1 LHTQPSINLLK
12 PYQLAENSKDES
24 IVPTNIIYNDF
35 TTSVFNCHDNNN
47 VSSPTH
53 CPSNKILS
61 SPINDQGIHSQ
72 DIRSFLG
79 SWAIQ
84 FNVPHNAINALLKGL
99 KNHSCFNYLPK
110 DSRTLL
116 STPKQISNQIR
127 CVHPGSYYHFGLTAG
142 ILRYA
147 YPNSE
152 EIKLAIGIDG
162 LPISKSSGGQFW
174 PIMVYIIDIRHTFS
188 VFKCFSCWIVL
199 WKFKT

>member
-1 LHTQPSINLLK
+1 MHTQPSINLLK

-35 TTSVFNCHDNNN
+35 TTSVFNCQDNNN

-61 SPINDQGIHSQ
+61 SPVNDQDIHSQ

-79 SWAIQ
+79 NWAIQ

-110 DSRTLL
+110 DNRTLL

-127 CVHPGSYYHFGLTAG
+127 CVHPESYYHFGLTAG
-142 ILRYA
+142 VLRYA
-147 YPNSE
+147 SPNSE

-162 LPISKSSGGQFW
+162 LPISKSSGVNFGLLWLILLIHVQ
-174 PIMVYIIDIRHTFS
+174 
-188 VFKCFSCWIVL
+188 CFQLFFLLDCTMEI
-199 WKFKT
+199 